1 MSPIAARYNDEAS
14 LRELVRAP
22 SGDEPSLSAPARA
35 PARRAAHGWNAGGI
49 ALGMAPAGEGS
60 AVDRSATS
68 IKGHAL
74 KARLSHW
81 ALLRAP
87 RVRARPHDPAFVFW
101 LSFPT

>member
-1 MSPIAARYNDEAS
+1 MSPIADRYNDEAA

-22 SGDEPSLSAPARA
+22 SGDEPNLFAPARA

-49 ALGMAPAGEGS
+49 ALGMAPAGGGPG
-60 AVDRSATS
+60 ADGSATS
-68 IKGHAL
+68 IKGRAL

-81 ALLRAP
+81 ALLCTP